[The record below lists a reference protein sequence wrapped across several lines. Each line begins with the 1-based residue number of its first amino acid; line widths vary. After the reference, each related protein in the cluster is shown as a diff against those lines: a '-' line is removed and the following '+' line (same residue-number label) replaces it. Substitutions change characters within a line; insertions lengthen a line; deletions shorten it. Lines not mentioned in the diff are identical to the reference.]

1 MVGVGVRGRGRGRG
15 LGWGRGRGGLAR
27 PLADGGEVARGHLV
41 HIKVGGKGRRD
52 GHLVKVRASFGLG
65 LRLALGLGR
74 TRANRARARV
84 RMNLATATMSSVS
97 LSGVST
103 FSKRS
108 TLVSEWQKKMAT
120 GQASTLHRKVSV
132 PGRLGTGFELG
143 IEFGSYGYKV
153 EVLGL
158 GSCGY
163 GYWVG
168 AGVRIRW

>member
-1 MVGVGVRGRGRGRG
+1 MHV
-15 LGWGRGRGGLAR
+15 
-27 PLADGGEVARGHLV
+27 
-41 HIKVGGKGRRD
+41 KVGGKGRRD

-74 TRANRARARV
+74 ARARARV

-132 PGRLGTGFELG
+132 PGRLGAWFELG
-143 IEFGSYGYKV
+143 IEFGSYRYKV

-168 AGVRIRW
+168 IGVRIRW